1 MKTEGIVILLSL
13 CFNISAEINVG
24 FTVKHQSRN
33 LFINNESKIQPEGV
47 KQFKFDKNGTIIPFE
62 Y

>member
-13 CFNISAEINVG
+13 CFNISAEINVW

-33 LFINNESKIQPEGV
+33 LFINKEPKIQSDGG
-47 KQFKFDKNGTIIPFE
+47 KQSKFHKNKTIIPFG